1 LSQQSDVRV
10 ETRYKD
16 ISNTFSGKPEEVWLL
31 LNNFFAQFMP
41 SFETADRLT
50 LKIDLQK
57 LAKDCEG
64 MIAFAHDGP
73 VILIQRDRLTDN
85 ETILLRLLAAHLG
98 KALGKSAS
106 ETISKDELQVKLGK
120 NPKIVSTRL
129 SELVKNEFVS
139 KGHNED
145 YRLTDLGVMQMQKE
159 ILPKVRNK
167 IQ

>member
-1 LSQQSDVRV
+1 
-10 ETRYKD
+10 
-16 ISNTFSGKPEEVWLL
+16 
-31 LNNFFAQFMP
+31 
-41 SFETADRLT
+41 
-50 LKIDLQK
+50 LQK

-64 MIAFAHDGP
+64 IIAFAHDGP

-139 KGHNED
+139 KGKNED
-145 YRLTDLGVMQMQKE
+145 YRLTDLGVTQMQKE
-159 ILPKVRNK
+159 VLPKV
-167 IQ
+167 